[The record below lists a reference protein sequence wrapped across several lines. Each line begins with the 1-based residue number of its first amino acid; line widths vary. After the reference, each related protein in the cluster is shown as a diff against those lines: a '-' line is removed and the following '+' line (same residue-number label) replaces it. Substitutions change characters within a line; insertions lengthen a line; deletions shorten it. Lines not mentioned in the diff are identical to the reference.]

1 MTTKKQKNKTKKSNI
16 KNRIINTVAILLL
29 IIGLFLIFL
38 NPIKDWLVKNMS
50 NNNNVSTVTAAQIKK
65 NHTRDGEFD
74 FSQVVDLDA
83 ENIIRARLYQDDMA
97 VIGGIAVP
105 DVAINLPIIKGISN
119 YNLAVGAGT
128 MKPDQVMGEGN
139 YALAGHNM
147 IDKGLLFSP
156 LDKLAMGDEIYLTDL
171 EYIYVYKTSFIET
184 VNPDRVDLIDD
195 VEGQTLVTLV
205 TCNPDGSKR
214 LVVQGTFEKK
224 VPMKKATKA
233 MKAAFDIEK
242 NTY

>member
-1 MTTKKQKNKTKKSNI
+1 MKRPNKKEDKKKSNA
-16 KNRIINTVAILLL
+16 KSKIINIVAILLL

-38 NPIKDWLVKNMS
+38 NPIKNWLVETMS
-50 NNNNVSTVTAAQIKK
+50 ASNNVSNVTAAEIKK
-65 NHTRDGEFD
+65 NNTRDGDFD
-74 FSQVVDLDA
+74 FDKVVDLDA
-83 ENIIRARLYQDDMA
+83 SNIIRARLYQADMA
-97 VIGGIAVP
+97 VVGGIAVP
-105 DVAINLPIIKGISN
+105 DVKINLPITRGISN

-156 LDKLAMGDEIYLTDL
+156 LDKLNMGDEIYLTDL

-195 VEGQTLVTLV
+195 VEGKKLVTLV

-214 LVVQGTFEKK
+214 LVIQGEFEKK

-233 MKAAFDIEK
+233 MKAAFDLEK
-242 NTY
+242 NT